1 MNVRTY
7 HGSGSLRYVE
17 NQIDCAFTLAQSCDG
32 DVRLECTTLPGTS
45 PPAHW
50 IAGLFGPMPVPEMF
64 EGQLQD
70 GRPIQVRGGFL
81 AFPGGWNHT
90 EGAKAFFELN
100 GPGAEAV
107 VGAVA
112 GAAEGG
118 EWRFGI
124 TNLLL
129 HSGHWKGEAGS
140 REVAWTIDRLNVR
153 VRDLTTEASRR
164 LFGGKQHTDVTAH
177 LELPGTLTLA
187 DAREI
192 AADLCSVLS
201 IAQGT
206 LIGCIYV
213 ERVSLADD
221 VAFACHYPAVTR
233 PHNGAL
239 PLIDPNEES
248 DLTRFVEAVSPTF
261 RLKEAERGLRVL
273 ARAIADVRTTGFL
286 ETRALQV
293 SSLIEFIVSR
303 DADINQCAFIFDAK
317 AFGKKEK
324 SIKAAVQASLAAILP
339 DADEAKLETM
349 CRHVPALNRIP
360 FIDLLAATS
369 SSLGAEIPADDFR
382 NFIATRN
389 ALVHRGTFA
398 TKSPWDEF
406 RLMLSIVDRLILALL
421 EYHGPYIDARIL
433 KRVEPEP

>member
-7 HGSGSLRYVE
+7 HGSGRLRYVE
-17 NQIDCAFTLAQSCDG
+17 KQVDCAFTLAQSSDG
-32 DVRLECTTLPGTS
+32 DVRLECTTLPNVS

-50 IAGLFGPMPVPEMF
+50 VAGWFGPMPVPEML

-70 GRPIQVRGGFL
+70 GRPIQVLGGFL
-81 AFPGGWNHT
+81 AFPVGWSQA

-107 VGAVA
+107 IGTAVA
-112 GAAEGG
+112 AAEGG

-129 HSGHWKGEAGS
+129 DSSHWKGEAGS

-187 DAREI
+187 EAREI

-206 LIGCIYV
+206 LISCIYV

-239 PLIDPNEES
+239 PLIDPNAES
-248 DLTRFVEAVSPTF
+248 DLTRFVEAVSARF

-303 DADINQCAFIFDAK
+303 DADINQCAFIFDPK
-317 AFGKKEK
+317 AFGKKER
-324 SIKAAVQASLAAILP
+324 ASRPQFRPLWQP
-339 DADEAKLETM
+339 SFRTRTKQSSRP
-349 CRHVPALNRIP
+349 C
-360 FIDLLAATS
+360 AATCRRSTGFHS
-369 SSLGAEIPADDFR
+369 STCSLLRRRALGPRFR
-382 NFIATRN
+382 PMISETS
-389 ALVHRGTFA
+389 
-398 TKSPWDEF
+398 SPPG
-406 RLMLSIVDRLILALL
+406 MLSCTAAHSPLSRPGTSSV
-421 EYHGPYIDARIL
+421 
-433 KRVEPEP
+433 

>member
-1 MNVRTY
+1 MVW
-7 HGSGSLRYVE
+7 
-17 NQIDCAFTLAQSCDG
+17 
-32 DVRLECTTLPGTS
+32 TT
-45 PPAHW
+45 
-50 IAGLFGPMPVPEMF
+50 
-64 EGQLQD
+64 D
-70 GRPIQVRGGFL
+70 
-81 AFPGGWNHT
+81 
-90 EGAKAFFELN
+90 
-100 GPGAEAV
+100 
-107 VGAVA
+107 
-112 GAAEGG
+112 
-118 EWRFGI
+118 RF
-124 TNLLL
+124 
-129 HSGHWKGEAGS
+129 
-140 REVAWTIDRLNVR
+140 NVR

-213 ERVSLADD
+213 ERVSLPDD

-248 DLTRFVEAVSPTF
+248 DLTRFVETVSATF
-261 RLKEAERGLRVL
+261 RLNEAERGLRVL

-286 ETRALQV
+286 ESRALQV

-303 DADINQCAFIFDAK
+303 DADINQRAFIFDAK

-324 SIKAAVQASLAAILP
+324 RSRPRQASLAAVLP
-339 DADEAKLETM
+339 DADAKKLETM
-349 CRHVPALNRIP
+349 SRHVPALNRTP

-369 SSLGAEIPADDFR
+369 SSLRAKIPTDDFR
-382 NFIATRN
+382 KFIATRN

-398 TKSPWDEF
+398 TTAPWDEF

-421 EYHGPYIDARIL
+421 EYRGPYIDARIL